1 MSFRTRLLALVA
13 IVVVAA
19 GGALWYVI
27 GARNEH
33 RSANRTAAADAPVS
47 GIDPATVTAVPHLA
61 FRSTALGAGYGRMA
75 LVTLTDPAGPR
86 AIAPATCDRVYAR
99 TNVAV
104 CLVAERGLVTR
115 YHADVLD
122 AQWAVTQRTPVAG
135 LPSRARISPDGT
147 LMAATTFVT
156 GDSYASP
163 GTFSTRTVV
172 GPTKGGGE
180 QVELEQFKLQ
190 VNGKTVSAVD
200 RNLWGVT
207 FTRDN
212 RTFYA
217 TAATGGKTYLVRG
230 DLSAHTL
237 TSIREDVECPSLS
250 PDGKRIAFKKH
261 GSLPAGQWRLAV
273 YDLASGKETLLAETH
288 SVDDQAEWLDDT
300 TVLYGLPRS
309 GQNGAATAD
318 VWAVP
323 ADGSGVPRVL
333 VENAWSPAVV
343 RPGA

>member
-1 MSFRTRLLALVA
+1 VSTRARLITLAA
-13 IVVVAA
+13 IVIVAV
-19 GGALWYVI
+19 GGAVWYVI
-27 GARNEH
+27 GARNEQQD
-33 RSANRTAAADAPVS
+33 ANRTAAANAPVT
-47 GIDPATVTAVPHLA
+47 GPDPATVAAAPHLA
-61 FRSTALGAGYGRMA
+61 FRSTALGAGYGRLA
-75 LVTLTDPAGPR
+75 LVALSDPAGQR
-86 AIAPATCDRVYAR
+86 AIAPASCDRVYAR
-99 TNVAV
+99 TSVAV

-122 AQWAVTQRTPVAG
+122 ARWAVTQRAPVAG
-135 LPSRARISPDGT
+135 LPSRARISPDGS
-147 LMAATTFVT
+147 LMATTTFVT

-172 GPTKGGGE
+172 SPTKGGEGI
-180 QVELEQFKLQ
+180 ELEQFKLLI
-190 VNGKTVSAVD
+190 NGKAVNAID

-207 FTRDN
+207 FAPDN

-230 DLSAHTL
+230 DLSARTL

-273 YDLASGKETLLAETH
+273 YDLDSRKETVLTETH

-318 VWAVP
+318 IWAVP
-323 ADGSGVPRVL
+323 ADGSGAPRVL

>member
-1 MSFRTRLLALVA
+1 VNTRTRVVILAA
-13 IVVVAA
+13 IVAVAVA
-19 GGALWYVI
+19 GAVWYVI
-27 GARNEH
+27 GERNEQ
-33 RSANRTAAADAPVS
+33 RSADRSAAAEAPLP
-47 GIDPATVTAVPHLA
+47 GIDPATVAAVPHLA
-61 FRSTALGAGYGRMA
+61 FRSTTLGAGYGRLA
-75 LVTLTDPAGPR
+75 LVALSDPAGPR
-86 AIAPATCDRVYAR
+86 AIAPATCDRVYSRAS
-99 TNVAV
+99 VAV
-104 CLVAERGLVTR
+104 CLVAERGLVTK

-122 AQWAVTQRTPVAG
+122 ARWAVTQSAPVAG
-135 LPSRARISPDGT
+135 LPSRARISPDGS
-147 LMAATTFVT
+147 LMATTTFVT

-163 GTFSTRTVV
+163 GAFSTRTVV
-172 GPTKGGGE
+172 SPTGDGGE
-180 QVELEQFKLQ
+180 PVELEQFKLL
-190 VNGKTVSAVD
+190 VNGKAVTAAD

-207 FTRDN
+207 FARDN

-250 PDGKRIAFKKH
+250 PDGSRIAFKKH

-273 YDLASGKETLLAETH
+273 YDLGSGKETVLAETH

-300 TVLYGLPRS
+300 TVLYGMPRS

-323 ADGSGVPRVL
+323 ADGSGAPRLL

-343 RPGA
+343 RPGG